1 LARASIFESGTKQ
14 KMNNQPTPLEVPAE
28 NRLEEIQANLQK
40 LERRDW
46 WLWIVAIIVMLLLTF
61 AVVSLSFPDLLKRE
75 DPLLQYSMNEAVRGL
90 VGLVLIFNTYTI
102 YQQWQIKK
110 LRRQFSEQLEVM
122 GRLRLRAEEFHRLA
136 TIDPLTGLYNRRFAE
151 QRLAAEAARSQ
162 RYGHPL
168 TVIAFD
174 VNNFKQINDQYG
186 HPAGDEVL
194 REFGKRLL
202 AALRVSDFAV
212 RMGGDEF
219 LAILPECPN
228 EQVQVM
234 IDRLRSIE
242 VHHETLTLSVGFAAG
257 WVGYEPGESPEQ
269 FLERADRL
277 LYANKRASKP
287 GSTEGPIA
295 HATLS

>member
-1 LARASIFESGTKQ
+1 
-14 KMNNQPTPLEVPAE
+14 MNNQPTPLEVPAE

>member
-1 LARASIFESGTKQ
+1 
-14 KMNNQPTPLEVPAE
+14 MNNQLTPLEIPAE
-28 NRLEEIQANLQK
+28 NRLEEIQANLRK

-90 VGLVLIFNTYTI
+90 VGLVLIFNTYSI

-162 RYGHPL
+162 RYGHHL

-219 LAILPECPN
+219 LAILPECPL

-257 WVGYEPGESPEQ
+257 WVAYEPGESPEQ

-277 LYANKRASKP
+277 LYVDKRASKP
-287 GSTEGPIA
+287 GSTEGPVA
-295 HATLS
+295 HATVG

>member
-1 LARASIFESGTKQ
+1 
-14 KMNNQPTPLEVPAE
+14 MNNQLTPLEIPAE
-28 NRLEEIQANLQK
+28 NRLEEIQANLRK

-90 VGLVLIFNTYTI
+90 VGLVLIFNTYSI

-162 RYGHPL
+162 RYGHHL

-219 LAILPECPN
+219 LAILPECPL

-234 IDRLRSIE
+234 IDRLRSID
-242 VHHETLTLSVGFAAG
+242 VRHETLALSVGFAAG
-257 WVGYEPGESPEQ
+257 WVAYEPGESPEQ

-277 LYANKRASKP
+277 LYVDKRASKP
-287 GSTEGPIA
+287 GSTEGPVA
-295 HATLS
+295 HATVS

>member
-1 LARASIFESGTKQ
+1 
-14 KMNNQPTPLEVPAE
+14 MNNQPTPLELPAE
-28 NRLEEIQANLQK
+28 NRLEEIQANLRK

-61 AVVSLSFPDLLKRE
+61 AVVSLSFPDLLKKE

-90 VGLVLIFNTYTI
+90 VGLVLIFNTYSI

-110 LRRQFSEQLEVM
+110 LRRQFSEQLEAM
-122 GRLRLRAEEFHRLA
+122 GRLRLHAEEFHRLA
-136 TIDPLTGLYNRRFAE
+136 TIDPLTGLHNRRFAE

-174 VNNFKQINDQYG
+174 LNDFKQINDQYG
-186 HPAGDEVL
+186 HPVGDEVL

-257 WVGYEPGESPEQ
+257 WVGYDPGESPEQ

-277 LYANKRASKP
+277 LYVNKRASKP
-287 GSTEGPIA
+287 GSTEGPVA
-295 HATLS
+295 HATVS